1 MQRNAE
7 FLTAGMRGIS
17 TFYFFS
23 LSVVSSGIICCRVTN
38 PSTLALTRNVYQGFP
53 SRSLH
58 GCFFFHHLPCKKK
71 KKEDF
76 SFYSPGSIFPG
87 HTTSSGA
94 CRITQ
99 DGISDFPS
107 LLSTF
112 HCLAAWI
119 GYPNLR
125 ANTTNKIPLSHN
137 ALPRHRIPPGSYSG
151 LVIDKHQAK
160 EGSLG

>member
-7 FLTAGMRGIS
+7 FLTAGMKGIS

-23 LSVVSSGIICCRVTN
+23 LSLVSSGIICCRVTN
-38 PSTLALTRNVYQGFP
+38 PCTLALTRNVYQGFP

-58 GCFFFHHLPCKKK
+58 GCFFFLHLPCKK

-76 SFYSPGSIFPG
+76 SFYSPSSIFPG

-107 LLSTF
+107 LLPTF

-125 ANTTNKIPLSHN
+125 ANITNKIPLSHN